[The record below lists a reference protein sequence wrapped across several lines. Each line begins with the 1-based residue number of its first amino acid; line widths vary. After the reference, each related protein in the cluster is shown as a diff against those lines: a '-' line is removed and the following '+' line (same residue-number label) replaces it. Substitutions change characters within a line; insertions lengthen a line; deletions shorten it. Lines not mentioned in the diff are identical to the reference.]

1 MKEVLKFKLRCELE
15 TDRDLRVE
23 RQIIT
28 LFMRTINNRYDAI
41 TVDLDLDESDFHL
54 QSTFEYIYSM
64 YSFFL
69 IFFRIQL
76 TPLKNIFIFGVS
88 YMKLYVI
95 ILYKLNRY
103 FNMKWK
109 ISLYIMMIFISLLD
123 RIVRNS
129 V

>member
-1 MKEVLKFKLRCELE
+1 MNFFQTHELILKEILKFKLRCELE

-64 YSFFL
+64 YSFF
-69 IFFRIQL
+69 
-76 TPLKNIFIFGVS
+76 
-88 YMKLYVI
+88 
-95 ILYKLNRY
+95 
-103 FNMKWK
+103 
-109 ISLYIMMIFISLLD
+109 
-123 RIVRNS
+123 
-129 V
+129 